1 MPLYLKHLLCAI
13 TAQGSGPAIRKKPTT
28 LPRMQINPL
37 RSCLYHAGRGLTR
50 LLPISQCLIRL
61 SHHCLPRD
69 SHWRTFMPF
78 TDTRFLVPERRS
90 TIISIRVFLIK
101 KHRFTPQG
109 TLQMQAKKNWY
120 KGQPGCK
127 RIPYRTNLRGFSKIH
142 SGKS

>member
-13 TAQGSGPAIRKKPTT
+13 TAQGSGPAIRKRPTT

-90 TIISIRVFLIK
+90 TIISIRVFLLLKTSIYAARYVTNASQEK
-101 KHRFTPQG
+101 LVQG
-109 TLQMQAKKNWY
+109 SAWLQKN
-120 KGQPGCK
+120 
-127 RIPYRTNLRGFSKIH
+127 SV
-142 SGKS
+142 